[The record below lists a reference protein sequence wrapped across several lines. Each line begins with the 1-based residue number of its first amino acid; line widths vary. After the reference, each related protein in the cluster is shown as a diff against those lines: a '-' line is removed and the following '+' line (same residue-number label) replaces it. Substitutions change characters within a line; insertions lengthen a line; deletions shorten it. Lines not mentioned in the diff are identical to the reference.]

1 MCSGRVNSSCSTRDS
16 CHVTVKWLVTC
27 WWFSPVPLVS
37 LPPITL
43 TVTITQLKCSGRV
56 NSSCATRDSCHVT
69 NKRLVTG
76 CWFSPVALASLP
88 PITLTVTIT
97 QLKVLDGKTDI
108 NCIVTFVRR
117 IFCNLGIILLFSLSF
132 VGYDVRY
139 FSYFCIFH
147 SYL

>member
-1 MCSGRVNSSCSTRDS
+1 MAA
-16 CHVTVKWLVTC
+16 VTC
-27 WWFSPVPLVS
+27 R
-37 LPPITL
+37 TG
-43 TVTITQLKCSGRV
+43 TVNPSGG
-56 NSSCATRDSCHVT
+56 CHVT

-76 CWFSPVALASLP
+76 CWLSPVALASLP

-97 QLKVLDGKTDI
+97 QLKVLDDKTDI